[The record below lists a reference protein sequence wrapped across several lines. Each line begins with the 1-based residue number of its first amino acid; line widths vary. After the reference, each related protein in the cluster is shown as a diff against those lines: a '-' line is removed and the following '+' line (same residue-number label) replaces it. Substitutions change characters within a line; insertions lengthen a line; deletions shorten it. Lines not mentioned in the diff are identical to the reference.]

1 MNKVDF
7 GASNTLS
14 GCEPINYY
22 YWENMKQL
30 ILGLTLAA
38 FVAVPAFAG
47 EGKDAKDAKACSDTK
62 VAKAASCET
71 ACCAKEAAKL
81 AKLKKG
87 FNPSDEKG
95 AMLLVKR

>member
-1 MNKVDF
+1 
-7 GASNTLS
+7 
-14 GCEPINYY
+14 
-22 YWENMKQL
+22 MKQL
-30 ILGLTLAA
+30 ILGLTLAM
-38 FVAVPAFAG
+38 FVAAPAFAG
-47 EGKDAKDAKACSDTK
+47 EGKDCKDAKACTDTK

-87 FNPSDEKG
+87 FNPSAEKG

>member
-7 GASNTLS
+7 GASNPLS
-14 GCEPINYY
+14 GCEPINYITGI
-22 YWENMKQL
+22 NMKQL

-47 EGKDAKDAKACSDTK
+47 ESKDAKACTDAK

-71 ACCAKEAAKL
+71 TCCAKQ
-81 AKLKKG
+81 AKLKQG
-87 FNPSDEKG
+87 FNPSANKG

>member
-1 MNKVDF
+1 
-7 GASNTLS
+7 
-14 GCEPINYY
+14 
-22 YWENMKQL
+22 MKHL

-47 EGKDAKDAKACSDTK
+47 EGKDCKDAAKACTDTK

-87 FNPSDEKG
+87 FNPSAEKG

>member
-1 MNKVDF
+1 MIRMNKVDF
-7 GASNTLS
+7 GASNPVS
-14 GCEPINYY
+14 GCEPINHY

-47 EGKDAKDAKACSDTK
+47 ESKDAKACPDAK

-71 ACCAKEAAKL
+71 ACCSKEAKL

-87 FNPSDEKG
+87 FNPSAEKG

>member
-7 GASNTLS
+7 ASSNTLS
-14 GCEPINYY
+14 GCEPINYITGI
-22 YWENMKQL
+22 NMKQL

-38 FVAVPAFAG
+38 FVTVPAFAG
-47 EGKDAKDAKACSDTK
+47 ESKAGKDAKACTDSK

-71 ACCAKEAAKL
+71 ACCAKEAKL
-81 AKLKKG
+81 RQG
-87 FNPSDEKG
+87 FNPSANKG

>member
-1 MNKVDF
+1 
-7 GASNTLS
+7 
-14 GCEPINYY
+14 
-22 YWENMKQL
+22 MKHL

-38 FVAVPAFAG
+38 FVAVPALAG
-47 EGKDAKDAKACSDTK
+47 EGKDCKDAKACTDAK

-71 ACCAKEAAKL
+71 ACCAKEAKL

-87 FNPSDEKG
+87 FNPSAEKG

>member
-1 MNKVDF
+1 
-7 GASNTLS
+7 
-14 GCEPINYY
+14 
-22 YWENMKQL
+22 MKHL
-30 ILGLTLAA
+30 ILGLTFAA

-47 EGKDAKDAKACSDTK
+47 ENKDAKACTDTK

-87 FNPSDEKG
+87 FNPSAEKG

>member
-1 MNKVDF
+1 
-7 GASNTLS
+7 
-14 GCEPINYY
+14 
-22 YWENMKQL
+22 MKLL

-47 EGKDAKDAKACSDTK
+47 EGKDSKDAKACTDTK

-71 ACCAKEAAKL
+71 ACCAKQAA
-81 AKLKKG
+81 LKKG
-87 FNPSDEKG
+87 FNPSANKG

>member
-1 MNKVDF
+1 
-7 GASNTLS
+7 
-14 GCEPINYY
+14 
-22 YWENMKQL
+22 MKQL

-47 EGKDAKDAKACSDTK
+47 EGKDAKACADAK

-87 FNPSDEKG
+87 FNPSAEKG

>member
-1 MNKVDF
+1 
-7 GASNTLS
+7 
-14 GCEPINYY
+14 
-22 YWENMKQL
+22 MKQL

-47 EGKDAKDAKACSDTK
+47 EGKDCAKACSDTK
-62 VAKAASCET
+62 AKAASLET
-71 ACCAKEAAKL
+71 ACCAKEAKQ

-87 FNPSDEKG
+87 FNPSAEKG